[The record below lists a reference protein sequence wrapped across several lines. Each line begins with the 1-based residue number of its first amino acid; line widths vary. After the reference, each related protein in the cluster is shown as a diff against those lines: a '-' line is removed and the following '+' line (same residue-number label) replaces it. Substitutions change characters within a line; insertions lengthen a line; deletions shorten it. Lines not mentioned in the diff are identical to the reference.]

1 MDYKT
6 ARNFILSQGTALTT
20 QKNPD
25 AFLMLL
31 KEGKPPVPGQMTSIL
46 LAVKIIGDALHEN
59 PDLDRQLVVALYSI
73 AVESIQ
79 LFEAGYRAGVEWPPL
94 LKEDLDRL
102 ALAVKNTFAGIP
114 QGKDALDL

>member
-31 KEGKPPVPGQMTSIL
+31 KEGKP
-46 LAVKIIGDALHEN
+46 
-59 PDLDRQLVVALYSI
+59 
-73 AVESIQ
+73 
-79 LFEAGYRAGVEWPPL
+79 
-94 LKEDLDRL
+94 
-102 ALAVKNTFAGIP
+102 
-114 QGKDALDL
+114 